1 MKRKKIF
8 PEILVGEEVV
18 VVDSTNLLIKGLV
31 GEIIDET
38 RNTLSLKTNK
48 GVKKL
53 LKSSITLKLKK
64 SNKIIKGTNI
74 LKKPEDR
81 LKG

>member
-18 VVDSTNLLIKGLV
+18 VVNSTNPSIKGLV

-53 LKSSITLKLKK
+53 LKSSITLKSKK
-64 SNKIIKGTNI
+64 SNKIIKGINI

>member
-1 MKRKKIF
+1 
-8 PEILVGEEVV
+8 
-18 VVDSTNLLIKGLV
+18 LV

-38 RNTLSLKTNK
+38 RNTLSLKTK
-48 GVKKL
+48 DGVKKL

-64 SNKIIKGTNI
+64 SNKIIKGINI

>member
-1 MKRKKIF
+1 MKRKNIF
-8 PEILVGEEVV
+8 PDILVGEEVV
-18 VVDSTNLLIKGLV
+18 VIDSTNLLTKGLV

-38 RNTLSLKTNK
+38 RNTLSLKTK
-48 GVKKL
+48 DGVKKL

-64 SNKIIKGTNI
+64 SNKIIKGINI